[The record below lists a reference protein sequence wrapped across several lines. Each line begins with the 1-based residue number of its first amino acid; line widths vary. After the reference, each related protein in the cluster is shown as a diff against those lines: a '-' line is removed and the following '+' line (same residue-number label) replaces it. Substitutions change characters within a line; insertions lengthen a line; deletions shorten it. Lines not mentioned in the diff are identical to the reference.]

1 MEKQISLFPED
12 EEVFREQE
20 YKVQKSNAFIQKARF
35 KLSVKAQKILLY
47 AISQISDRHTPGQ
60 TMEIDIPHMCRVCGL
75 DTTRG
80 NYNYIYKE
88 LLAIKH
94 AGFYFK
100 PLASGANRP
109 LVDWITE
116 VTVIEA
122 NNVLDIEKAIPRKV
136 TFKFDPRLE
145 PYLIGLS
152 ELYTK
157 YEIKKILPMKSAYS
171 IRLYELLKSCT
182 NMGQMT
188 ITVDELR
195 ELLQVPPKY
204 TFKEFN
210 RSVILKSKQEIE
222 AFTELDFS
230 AEYIRTGRKVTSIKF
245 LVSTK
250 TGLER
255 DIATLRN
262 DSAVNKKHEREN
274 ERIIKALIPE
284 VTP

>member
-47 AISQISDRHTPGQ
+47 AISQISDRYTPGQ
-60 TMEIDIPHMCRVCGL
+60 TVVIDIPHMCRVCGL

-88 LLAIKH
+88 LLAIKQ
-94 AGFYFK
+94 ASFFFK
-100 PLASGANRP
+100 PLDGNRRP
-109 LVDWITE
+109 LVDWITNVE
-116 VTVIEA
+116 VIEA
-122 NNVLDIEKAIPRKV
+122 SNVLDISKAIPRKV
-136 TFKFDPRLE
+136 TFKFDTRLE

-171 IRLYELLKSCT
+171 IRLYEMLKSCV

-195 ELLQVPPKY
+195 ELLQVSPKY

-222 AFTELDFS
+222 AFTELDF
-230 AEYIRTGRKVTSIKF
+230 AVEYIRTGHKVTAIKF

-255 DIATLRN
+255 DLATLRN
-262 DSAVNKKHEREN
+262 DSAVNKNHEREN
-274 ERIIKALIPE
+274 ERMIKALAPE
-284 VTP
+284 VSP